1 MRKVSLHCRKRGL
14 SPFSHPFSHLVCP
27 LFPIGKGRGQAIFI
41 RNPQT
46 EDLRTGH
53 CCGAAK
59 DLNPLPVVLVVLTSR
74 RHRRA

>member
-1 MRKVSLHCRKRGL
+1 MRMRKVSLHCRKRGL
-14 SPFSHPFSHLVCP
+14 SPFSHSP